1 MEGAVKR
8 QILCA
13 TWTAASLLVLMESA
27 ALAQARGLLPAPEV
41 AAMVRSQ
48 GFEPLS
54 PLMRRGDSYVLRAA
68 GPDGREVRVVVAARS
83 GDIISASPVVP
94 AGPAGDR
101 LGSYERMDGPPPPIV
116 HENDRPMRRPL
127 AAIPNGPSRMARGPA
142 SEVQDLPPQSFPPQS
157 LPPRGEPPVVMRE
170 ERGEHGLLPPP
181 PERYTPRAAAPVQ
194 QPAPKAAAKPA
205 SANAAPAKPAA
216 VKPAPEQ
223 RVAATPLPKP
233 RPNVV
238 ADTSAGEVKRW
249 GEEPGKPADET
260 AAQPAPA
267 AAAPKPAVTPMS
279 EGKVDARLLP
289 H

>member
-1 MEGAVKR
+1 MEGALNR

-13 TWTAASLLVLMESA
+13 TWTAASLLVLAESA
-27 ALAQARGLLPAPEV
+27 AFAQARGLLPAPEV

-68 GPDGREVRVVVAARS
+68 GPHGREVRVVVAARS

-127 AAIPNGPSRMARGPA
+127 AAIPNAPSRMARGPA
-142 SEVQDLPPQSFPPQS
+142 PEVQDLPPQSFPPQS
-157 LPPRGEPPVVMRE
+157 FPSRGEPSAVMRE

-181 PERYTPRAAAPVQ
+181 PERYAPRAAAPVQ
-194 QPAPKAAAKPA
+194 QPAPKPAAKPA
-205 SANAAPAKPAA
+205 SA
-216 VKPAPEQ
+216 KPAPEQ

-233 RPNVV
+233 RPNVS

-279 EGKVDARLLP
+279 EGKVDARSLP